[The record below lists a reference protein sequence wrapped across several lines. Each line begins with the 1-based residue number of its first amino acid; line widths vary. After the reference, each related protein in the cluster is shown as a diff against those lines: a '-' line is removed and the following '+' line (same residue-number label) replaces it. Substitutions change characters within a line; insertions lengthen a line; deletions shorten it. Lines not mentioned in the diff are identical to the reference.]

1 MFTPANRIKNVQKSA
16 TRRLYDAAP
25 QGSINLGLGEP
36 DFLTPD
42 VVRNEAARVVK
53 EERLGYTPNAGLLAL
68 REKIAAYTN
77 DGLKQAVG
85 ADSVCVTNGAEEAL
99 FAVMMTLL
107 NPDDE
112 AALPDPGFSAYAT
125 IAEIS
130 GARVVPFAMP
140 AAKGFQFD
148 RDNFSR
154 AITDKT
160 KLALIVSPSNPT
172 SRVIAPDD
180 LQFIADRL
188 QGSDVYVIADEIY
201 RELYFTDERPASL
214 AEFYDKTIIVS
225 GMSKMMS
232 MTGWRLGW
240 AVGNPEVIQYVT
252 VMHQYISSCAS
263 SVSQR
268 AALAAFTDEGRA
280 ATRAMREELRR
291 RRDVMTLAIERELG
305 LPYVA
310 GEGGFY
316 IMLDVSPYGE
326 SEDVAMRLL
335 EERVITVPGD
345 AFGQEGRGYLRL
357 SFSIEPSLI
366 EEAIRRLARGL
377 SKFSSIIRK
386 A

>member
-1 MFTPANRIKNVQKSA
+1 MFIPADRIKNVQKSA

-42 VVRNEAARVVK
+42 IIRSEAGRVIR

-68 REKIAAYTN
+68 REKIAAYHS
-77 DGLKQAVG
+77 DGLKQAMA

-107 NPDDE
+107 NPGDE

-125 IAEIS
+125 IAEIA
-130 GARVVPFAMP
+130 GAQVVPFAMP

-148 RDNFSR
+148 RDNFDK

-160 KLALIVSPSNPT
+160 RLALIVSPSNPT
-172 SRVIAPDD
+172 SRVIARQD

-188 QGSDVYVIADEIY
+188 RGSDVYVIADEIY
-201 RELYFTDERPASL
+201 RELYFDERPASL
-214 AEFYDKTIIVS
+214 SEFYDKTIIVS
-225 GMSKMMS
+225 GLSKMMS

-240 AVGNPEVIQYVT
+240 AVANPEVIQYVT

-263 SVSQR
+263 AISQK
-268 AALAAFTDEGRA
+268 AGLVAFTDEGRA
-280 ATRAMREELRR
+280 ATKAMREELRH
-291 RRDVMTLAIERELG
+291 RRDVMAQAIERELG
-305 LPYVA
+305 LPYVS

-316 IMLDVSPYGE
+316 IMLDVSQYGSAE
-326 SEDVAMRLL
+326 AVAMRLL

-345 AFGQEGRGYLRL
+345 AFGAEGRGYLRL
-357 SFSIEPSLI
+357 SFSIEPALI
-366 EEAIRRLARGL
+366 EEAISRIAGGL
-377 SKFSSIIRK
+377 NRMRPQ
-386 A
+386 AGR